1 MRLLINQEIILLRG
15 LRCFLTRIS
24 VMILPFCLR
33 NVPGVVVRDIADIRL
48 AVTGVI
54 AVMDLPPL
62 AVTGVIVVV
71 GVLLHLIAA
80 TGVIVVVGVLPL
92 PDGSIAGELI

>member
-54 AVMDLPPL
+54 AVMDLPL
-62 AVTGVIVVV
+62 AVTGVIIVV

-80 TGVIVVVGVLPL
+80 TGVIVVVGVLPSQMVVL
-92 PDGSIAGELI
+92 RVN